1 MIIDQDG
8 YVIMDLKGKT
18 VKDTA
23 PTQAGDPL
31 NTVGDDSL
39 TLLHMK
45 NFVDAIRTG
54 AKLNAP
60 ISDGAK
66 TGLLCHLGTISHQ
79 TGRKLKIDPKSGRI
93 VGDPEAMKRW
103 QRTYEA
109 GWEPSVG

>member
-1 MIIDQDG
+1 M
-8 YVIMDLKGKT
+8 
-18 VKDTA
+18 
-23 PTQAGDPL
+23 

-45 NFVDAIRTG
+45 NFVDAIRTD

-66 TGLLCHLGTISHQ
+66 TGLLCHLGTISQQ
-79 TGRKLKIDPKSGRI
+79 TGRKLKTDPKSGRI
-93 VGDPEAMKRW
+93 VGDADAMKRW

-109 GWEPSVG
+109 GWEANI

>member
-1 MIIDQDG
+1 
-8 YVIMDLKGKT
+8 MDLKGKT

-54 AKLNAP
+54 SKLNAP

-66 TGLLCHLGTISHQ
+66 TGMLCHLGTISHQ
-79 TGRKLKIDPKSGRI
+79 TGRKLKIDPRNGRI
-93 VGDPEAMKRW
+93 LGDVDAMKRW
-103 QRTYEA
+103 TRTYER
-109 GWEPSVG
+109 GWEPSLA